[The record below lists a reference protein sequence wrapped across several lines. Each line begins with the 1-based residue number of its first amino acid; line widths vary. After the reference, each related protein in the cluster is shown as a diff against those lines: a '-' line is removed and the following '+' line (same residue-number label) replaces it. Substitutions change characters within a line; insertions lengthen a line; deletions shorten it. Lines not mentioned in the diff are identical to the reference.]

1 MASQVQKNM
10 KHVRAGKP
18 QKGSRAHRF
27 NSEAE
32 SQIKSNILIELIDL
46 LNSHINKKLI
56 SKIYRSTNTKTKLEE
71 AIPSPLR
78 SREECSS
85 TGSRR
90 PGHPHSTPWSCEKD
104 KTKLTAHIMQDCILP
119 SVLDRISTR
128 PDYAGEL
135 FVGFLTNQA
144 LFASLSHTHYYW
156 YQVDMLKSTGYTR
169 VCFFFGH
176 AVCLK
181 KKSERA

>member
-10 KHVRAGKP
+10 KHVRAEKP

-32 SQIKSNILIELIDL
+32 SQTKYYILIEMIDL
-46 LNSHINKKLI
+46 LNSHINNKLM
-56 SKIYRSTNTKTKLEE
+56 SKIYRSTNPKTKLEE

-78 SREECSS
+78 SRGECSS
-85 TGSRR
+85 SGSRR
-90 PGHPHSTPWSCEKD
+90 PGHPHSTPWSCGED
-104 KTKLTAHIMQDCILP
+104 RTKLTTHIMQDYCKLP
-119 SVLDRISTR
+119 SVLDRLSTR

-156 YQVDMLKSTGYTR
+156 YRVGMLKSPAILGS
-169 VCFFFGH
+169 VSFLAAQC
-176 AVCLK
+176 V
-181 KKSERA
+181 